1 MSPQEQKYY
10 NETIL
15 PRLEQLKLSPNSS
28 YGLQVSD
35 MMLARYRQS
44 QKNQQRVQQTGTN
57 LKPQMLDEVTV
68 TAPKLIAKTTDNSDT
83 TPLTKGTSWTSELDN
98 ETKTALGNGV
108 SYDANKARSGEREAQ
123 SFANKVGLGLG
134 AIGLSIAAAPVI
146 GTLIG
151 EGLKVVPMFL
161 NAMWNPGNYL
171 SYLGPNATKAAPYL
185 NAITHSAGYTGAASN
200 LYSQVTKDR
209 SNQTVLGNAKDGALA
224 ALDLSLLGH
233 GYSKVHPYTKAAYNV
248 GKAAIE
254 NASVYFQQ
262 NRPISRLVEN
272 VKNYNI
278 SNILRNHNIH
288 LGNWYLKPPVNKN
301 TVYRIMSQPEAEDLL
316 AGHSIRLGATN
327 PQKAIYDENFKK
339 SSPFNLIKIGAEH
352 GGVKQFSKGMP
363 WTGTTV
369 TNGDKYFLQMKGKGL
384 PWITGR
390 HYRINGAKSK
400 GLPIQFEDAYMGAH
414 INLVADPVTK
424 TTGIFPGEGSY
435 IYKPLR
441 VGYKRIPI
449 ISKTPRDIKFKFEG
463 TPENGLR
470 ITAYNKQYPELG
482 MLDLQALDYNGV
494 NGLGIEDVHNNAA
507 YDGVKGISRLLYDRA
522 IQYAKDNGYSG
533 IISGRNLKYPEATLK
548 VLKNYLSKKVIGND
562 GVYHYKNEPQVEQP
576 VYLLDTQSSY
586 KEGGKLSKLHKL
598 IKKQI

>member
-1 MSPQEQKYY
+1 MTEQEYY
-10 NETIL
+10 QQLLDKFKKLGFKGKNLYTQANTEFSRWRTSQQDKML
-15 PRLEQLKLSPNSS
+15 EEQLP
-28 YGLQVSD
+28 
-35 MMLARYRQS
+35 
-44 QKNQQRVQQTGTN
+44 
-57 LKPQMLDEVTV
+57 EVTI
-68 TAPKLIAKTTDNSDT
+68 TAPRITSSTVDNSDN
-83 TPLTKGTSWTSELDN
+83 TPITRRYFNTDLQPEDRS
-98 ETKTALGNGV
+98 ALQNGV
-108 SYDANKARSGEREAQ
+108 TYDAKKARLYEREAQ
-123 SFANKVGLGLG
+123 AAANKVGLGLG
-134 AIGLSIAAAPVI
+134 AVGLSVAAAPVA

-151 EGLKVVPMFL
+151 DGLKIAPTVL
-161 NAMWNPGNYL
+161 DAMWNPGNYL
-171 SYLGPNATKAAPYL
+171 YYLGSNATKASPYL
-185 NAITHSAGYTGAASN
+185 NAITHSAGYSGAASN
-200 LYSQVTKDR
+200 LYSQTTKDR
-209 SNQTVLGNAKDGALA
+209 SNQTVLDNAKDGALT

-233 GYSKVHPYTKAAYNV
+233 GYSKVYPYTKAVYNA
-248 GKAAIE
+248 GKAAVE
-254 NASVYFQQ
+254 KASVYFRPSRIV
-262 NRPISRLVEN
+262 NRLH
-272 VKNYNI
+272 
-278 SNILRNHNIH
+278 NHNIH
-288 LGNWYLKPPVNKN
+288 LGNWYLKPPVDKN

-327 PQKAIYDENFKK
+327 PQKAIYDEMFKK

-369 TNGDKYFLQMKGKGL
+369 TNGDKYFLQMKGEGL

-449 ISKTPRDIKFKFEG
+449 ISKTPRDVQFRFEG
-463 TPENGLR
+463 TPETGLK

-482 MLDLQALDYNGV
+482 VLDLQALDYNGIK
-494 NGLGIEDVHNNAA
+494 GLGIEDVHNRAA
-507 YDGVKGISRLLYDRA
+507 YNGVKGVSRLLYDRA

-562 GVYHYKNEPQVEQP
+562 GIYHYNNGLEVKQP
-576 VYLLDTQSSY
+576 VYLLDAQSSY
-586 KEGGKLSKLHKL
+586 KEGGKLKYYNK
-598 IKKQI
+598 

>member
-1 MSPQEQKYY
+1 MTYQEYY
-10 NETIL
+10 QQLLDKFKTLGFKGKNLYTQANAEFSRWKVSQQDKML
-15 PRLEQLKLSPNSS
+15 EEQLP
-28 YGLQVSD
+28 
-35 MMLARYRQS
+35 
-44 QKNQQRVQQTGTN
+44 
-57 LKPQMLDEVTV
+57 EVTV
-68 TAPKLIAKTTDNSDT
+68 TAPRITSTTIDNSDNT
-83 TPLTKGTSWTSELDN
+83 SITRRYFNTDLYPEDKVALQKGVT
-98 ETKTALGNGV
+98 
-108 SYDANKARSGEREAQ
+108 YDAKKARLYERDAQ
-123 SFANKVGLGLG
+123 AAANKVGLGLG
-134 AIGLSIAAAPVI
+134 AIGLSVAAAPI
-146 GTLIG
+146 AGTLIG
-151 EGLKVVPMFL
+151 EGLKVAPMFL
-161 NAMWNPGNYL
+161 DAMWNPGNYL
-171 SYLGPNATKAAPYL
+171 SYLGPNAAKAVPYL
-185 NAITHSAGYTGAASN
+185 NMATHSAGYAGAASN
-200 LYSQVTKDR
+200 LYNQVTKDI
-209 SNQTVLGNAKDGALA
+209 SNQTVLDNAKDGTLA

-233 GYSKVHPYTKAAYNV
+233 GYSKIHPYTKAAYNA

-288 LGNWYLKPPVNKN
+288 LGNWYLKPPVDKN

-327 PQKAIYDENFKK
+327 PQKAIYDEMFKK

-369 TNGDKYFLQMKGKGL
+369 TNGDKYFLQMKGEGL

-390 HYRINGAKSK
+390 HYRINGDKRK

-424 TTGIFPGEGSY
+424 TTGIFPGKGSY

-449 ISKTPRDIKFKFEG
+449 ISKTPRDVQFKFEG
-463 TPENGLR
+463 TPETGLR
-470 ITAYNKQYPELG
+470 IIAYNKQYPELG
-482 MLDLQALDYNGV
+482 VLDLQALDYNGI
-494 NGLGIEDVHNNAA
+494 NGLRIEDVHNRAA
-507 YDGVKGISRLLYDRA
+507 YDGIKGISRLLYDRA

-548 VLKNYLSKKVIGND
+548 VLEDYLSKKVIGND
-562 GVYHYKNEPQVEQP
+562 GRYKYNNETKFEQP

-586 KEGGKLSKLHKL
+586 KQGGKLKYYNK
-598 IKKQI
+598 

>member
-1 MSPQEQKYY
+1 MTDQEYY
-10 NETIL
+10 QQLLNKFKNLGFKGKNLYTQANTEFSRWKSSQQDKML
-15 PRLEQLKLSPNSS
+15 EEQLP
-28 YGLQVSD
+28 
-35 MMLARYRQS
+35 
-44 QKNQQRVQQTGTN
+44 
-57 LKPQMLDEVTV
+57 EVTV
-68 TAPKLIAKTTDNSDT
+68 TAPRITSSTVDNSDNTPITRRAFNTDLQPEDRT
-83 TPLTKGTSWTSELDN
+83 TLQKGVT
-98 ETKTALGNGV
+98 
-108 SYDANKARSGEREAQ
+108 YDAKKAKLYEKEAQ
-123 SFANKVGLGLG
+123 TAANKVGLGLG
-134 AIGLSIAAAPVI
+134 AVGLSVAAAPVA
-146 GTLIG
+146 GSLIG
-151 EGLKVVPMFL
+151 EGLKVAPMFL
-161 NAMWNPGNYL
+161 DAMWNPGNYL
-171 SYLGPNATKAAPYL
+171 SYLGFNATKVAPYL
-185 NAITHSAGYTGAASN
+185 NAVTHSAGYTGAASN

-209 SNQTVLGNAKDGALA
+209 SNQTVLDNAKDGALA

-233 GYSKVHPYTKAAYNV
+233 GYSKVHPYTKAAYNA
-248 GKAAIE
+248 GKVAIE
-254 NASVYFQQ
+254 NASVYFRQS
-262 NRPISRLVEN
+262 RPISWLVEN

-278 SNILRNHNIH
+278 SNALRNHNIH
-288 LGNWYLKPPVNKN
+288 LGNWYLNLPVNKN
-301 TVYRIMSQPEAEDLL
+301 TAYRIMSQPEAEDLL

-327 PQKAIYDENFKK
+327 PQKVVYDEKFKK

-363 WTGTTV
+363 WTGSTV
-369 TNGDKYFLQMKGKGL
+369 TNGDKYFLQMNGEGL

-390 HYRINGAKSK
+390 HYRINGAKRK

-449 ISKTPRDIKFKFEG
+449 ISKTPRDVQFKFEG
-463 TPENGLR
+463 TPETGLR

-482 MLDLQALDYNGV
+482 VLDLQTLDYNGV
-494 NGLGIEDVHNNAA
+494 NGLGIENVINHAS

-548 VLKNYLSKKVIGND
+548 VLENYLSKKVIGND
-562 GVYHYKNEPQVEQP
+562 GRYYYNNERKLEQP

-586 KEGGKLSKLHKL
+586 KQGGKLKYYNK
-598 IKKQI
+598 